1 MSVTIEEIAR
11 LAGVSKTTVSRVI
24 NDKPDVSLETRERIR
39 ALMSEYDFQPNVFA
53 KAISL
58 QKSHNI
64 GLIIPH
70 EVDYIFSNQF
80 YVEVMRGVS
89 TAVEKEGY
97 HLLLCYLHSG
107 NFVDIYKQKKVD
119 GFIVM
124 SPGEPHQNIIES
136 LKLAEAPFV
145 STARISAEDHAGYVD
160 IDNYSGALMAMNH
173 LLSLGHRKIAFIGK
187 PSLRSSLDRLRG
199 YRDGLAQSGLPINP
213 AWERISSSSSI
224 DGGYDTMKE
233 ILGATELP
241 TAVFLT
247 NDVMAMGAIK
257 AIQDFGLSVPTDIS
271 VVGFDDVPL
280 ARYIS
285 PPLTTIR
292 QPAYEKGI
300 EAIKLLI
307 EYLASGQMPA
317 ERILPI
323 EMVVRESTAPPKA

>member
-1 MSVTIEEIAR
+1 MSVTIEEIAK

-24 NDKPDVSLETRERIR
+24 NNRPDVSTQTRERIL
-39 ALMSEYDFQPNVFA
+39 ALMTKHDFQPNVFA

-58 QKSHNI
+58 QKSYNI

-70 EVDYIFSNQF
+70 EVDYIFANQF

-89 TAVEKEGY
+89 TAVENEGY

-136 LKLAEAPFV
+136 LKDANAPFV
-145 STARISAEDHAGYVD
+145 ATARVTSEEHSAYVD
-160 IDNYSGALMAMNH
+160 VDNYYGAQLAMEH
-173 LLSLGHRKIAFIGK
+173 LVSLGHRKIAFIGK
-187 PSLRSSLDRLRG
+187 PTLRSSLDRLHG
-199 YRDGLAQSGLPINP
+199 YQDTLKKYDLSVSEEWQ
-213 AWERISSSSSI
+213 RISKSSSI
-224 DGGYDTMKE
+224 EGGYLTMNE
-233 ILGATELP
+233 ILNSGTYP

-247 NDVMAMGAIK
+247 NDIMSIGAIK
-257 AIQDFGLSVPTDIS
+257 AIQDRGLSVPEDIS

-280 ARYIS
+280 AKYTT

-300 EAIKLLI
+300 EATKLLI
-307 EYLASGQMPA
+307 QYLATEKMPP
-317 ERILPI
+317 EKILEI
-323 EMVVRESTAPPKA
+323 ELVVRESTAPPKG